1 MDHKPSKRKRCW
13 LRTQEVSP
21 AQLKTQR
28 RSLVS
33 SLFQQSETVEDDQ
46 FHRVRQN
53 GHIKDRWLMNISCR
67 VYTVIFRG
75 YLTGC
80 LQSFQAGYTTSSRS
94 NNKWIF
100 ITCPIL
106 ANQNQQAI
114 LSVLF
119 HTINYTWLS
128 FHVIME
134 EIKMCVCGGA
144 SSPLIFLS

>member
-1 MDHKPSKRKRCW
+1 MHHKPSKRKTCW
-13 LRTQEVSP
+13 SRTQEMCP

-33 SLFQQSETVEDDQ
+33 SLFEQSETVEDDQ
-46 FHRVRQN
+46 FYRVRQN
-53 GHIKDRWLMNISCR
+53 GHIKDRWLRNISCE
-67 VYTVIFRG
+67 VYSVIFRG

-100 ITCPIL
+100 ITCPVL

-114 LSVLF
+114 LSALF
-119 HTINYTWLS
+119 HPVNYTWLS

-134 EIKMCVCGGA
+134 EIKMCMWEG
-144 SSPLIFLS
+144 LLLH